1 VPSSSPFILSAS
13 RRTDIP
19 AFYGEWFRNRLRAGW
34 CETRNPFSGQVYRVS
49 LLPRDVLGWV
59 FWSRNYEPFLGALRE
74 LHDSG
79 QRFICHFTIT
89 NFPRVLEPRVPPLDA
104 AIATARRLAAAFGPD
119 VVQWRYDPIL
129 LTQLTPPEWHEGNFA
144 ALAGRLEGS
153 ARRCIFSFPTMYR
166 KTVRNLEA
174 LVVRSAGFSPSP
186 PVRSAGFSPSP
197 PVRSAGF
204 SPSPPVRSAGF
215 SPFPP
220 VRSAGFSPSP
230 PVRSA
235 GFSPSPPVRSAGFS
249 PSSQEGETV
258 RVWSLGAGDFTLED
272 LSGLARRLAAIAA
285 SHGIRM
291 ETCCNDRWIAPEHNI
306 VKAHCADWP
315 LLRSLGAGRHLGDA
329 GREARGGAETS
340 DGAETCG
347 ASKPFGTPEPRGGAE
362 TRGTP
367 DLFGEGEFEVP
378 LHPTR
383 RECGCYKSIDIGCYE
398 TCGHGCAYCY
408 AVDDPARAQANLA
421 RHQAQAPGLG

>member
-49 LLPRDVLGWV
+49 LRPRDVLGWV

-89 NFPRVLEPRVPPLDA
+89 NFPRVFEPRVPPLDA
-104 AIATARRLAAAFGPD
+104 AVETARRLAAAFGPD

-166 KTVRNLEA
+166 KTVRNLET
-174 LVVRSAGFSPSP
+174 LEG
-186 PVRSAGFSPSP
+186 GE
-197 PVRSAGF
+197 
-204 SPSPPVRSAGF
+204 
-215 SPFPP
+215 
-220 VRSAGFSPSP
+220 
-230 PVRSA
+230 
-235 GFSPSPPVRSAGFS
+235 VRSAGFS
-249 PSSQEGETV
+249 PSSQGEESV
-258 RVWSLGAGDFTLED
+258 RVWSQKAGDFTLED

-285 SHGIRM
+285 SHGMRM
-291 ETCCNDRWIAPEHNI
+291 QTCCNDRWIAPEHNI

-315 LLRSLGAGRHLGDA
+315 LLWSLGAGRHLGDA
-329 GREARGGAETS
+329 GREPRGAAEPCGGA
-340 DGAETCG
+340 GPCG
-347 ASKPFGTPEPRGGAE
+347 AVESCGVSKPFGTPEPRGAAEPCGGAE

-383 RECGCYKSIDIGCYE
+383 RECGCFKSIDIGCYE

>member
-1 VPSSSPFILSAS
+1 
-13 RRTDIP
+13 
-19 AFYGEWFRNRLRAGW
+19 
-34 CETRNPFSGQVYRVS
+34 
-49 LLPRDVLGWV
+49 
-59 FWSRNYEPFLGALRE
+59 
-74 LHDSG
+74 
-79 QRFICHFTIT
+79 
-89 NFPRVLEPRVPPLDA
+89 
-104 AIATARRLAAAFGPD
+104 
-119 VVQWRYDPIL
+119 
-129 LTQLTPPEWHEGNFA
+129 
-144 ALAGRLEGS
+144 
-153 ARRCIFSFPTMYR
+153 M
-166 KTVRNLEA
+166 
-174 LVVRSAGFSPSP
+174 
-186 PVRSAGFSPSP
+186 
-197 PVRSAGF
+197 
-204 SPSPPVRSAGF
+204 
-215 SPFPP
+215 
-220 VRSAGFSPSP
+220 
-230 PVRSA
+230 
-235 GFSPSPPVRSAGFS
+235 
-249 PSSQEGETV
+249 

-329 GREARGGAETS
+329 GREARGTAEPYGAVEPCGASKPFGTPEPRGGAETS

-347 ASKPFGTPEPRGGAE
+347 ASKPFGTPEPRDAAE

>member
-1 VPSSSPFILSAS
+1 
-13 RRTDIP
+13 
-19 AFYGEWFRNRLRAGW
+19 
-34 CETRNPFSGQVYRVS
+34 
-49 LLPRDVLGWV
+49 
-59 FWSRNYEPFLGALRE
+59 
-74 LHDSG
+74 
-79 QRFICHFTIT
+79 
-89 NFPRVLEPRVPPLDA
+89 
-104 AIATARRLAAAFGPD
+104 
-119 VVQWRYDPIL
+119 
-129 LTQLTPPEWHEGNFA
+129 
-144 ALAGRLEGS
+144 
-153 ARRCIFSFPTMYR
+153 
-166 KTVRNLEA
+166 
-174 LVVRSAGFSPSP
+174 
-186 PVRSAGFSPSP
+186 
-197 PVRSAGF
+197 
-204 SPSPPVRSAGF
+204 
-215 SPFPP
+215 
-220 VRSAGFSPSP
+220 
-230 PVRSA
+230 
-235 GFSPSPPVRSAGFS
+235 
-249 PSSQEGETV
+249 V

>member
-89 NFPRVLEPRVPPLDA
+89 NFPRALEPRVPRLDA

-166 KTVRNLEA
+166 KTVRNLET
-174 LVVRSAGFSPSP
+174 LVVRSAGF
-186 PVRSAGFSPSP
+186 G
-197 PVRSAGF
+197 
-204 SPSPPVRSAGF
+204 
-215 SPFPP
+215 
-220 VRSAGFSPSP
+220 
-230 PVRSA
+230 
-235 GFSPSPPVRSAGFS
+235 

-258 RVWSLGAGDFTLED
+258 RVWSQKAGDFTLED
-272 LSGLARRLAAIAA
+272 LSGLARRLAAIAV
-285 SHGIRM
+285 SHGMRM
-291 ETCCNDRWIAPEHNI
+291 QTCCNDRWIAPEHNI

-315 LLRSLGAGRHLGDA
+315 LLRSLGAGGHLGDA
-329 GREARGGAETS
+329 GREARGTAEPYGAVEP
-340 DGAETCG
+340 CG
-347 ASKPFGTPEPRGGAE
+347 ASKPFGTPEPRDAAE

>member
-104 AIATARRLAAAFGPD
+104 AVETARRLAAAFGPD
-119 VVQWRYDPIL
+119 VVQWRYDPIP

-144 ALAGRLEGS
+144 VLAGRLEGS
-153 ARRCIFSFPTMYR
+153 ARRCVFSFPTMYR

-186 PVRSAGFSPSP
+186 
-197 PVRSAGF
+197 
-204 SPSPPVRSAGF
+204 
-215 SPFPP
+215 
-220 VRSAGFSPSP
+220 
-230 PVRSA
+230 
-235 GFSPSPPVRSAGFS
+235 
-249 PSSQEGETV
+249 QEGETV
-258 RVWSLGAGDFTLED
+258 RVWSQKAGDFTLED

-285 SHGIRM
+285 SHGMRM
-291 ETCCNDRWIAPEHNI
+291 QTCCNDRWIAPEHNI
-306 VKAHCADWP
+306 AKAHCADWP
-315 LLRSLGAGRHLGDA
+315 LLRSLGAGGHLGDA
-329 GREARGGAETS
+329 GREPRGAAEP
-340 DGAETCG
+340 CG
-347 ASKPFGTPEPRGGAE
+347 AVEPCGTVEPCGVSKPFGMPEPHGAAEPRDAVE
-362 TRGTP
+362 TRGMP
-367 DLFGEGEFEVP
+367 DLFGEGVFEVR

>member
-34 CETRNPFSGQVYRVS
+34 CETRNPFSGQAYRVS
-49 LLPRDVLGWV
+49 MRPRGVLGWV
-59 FWSRNYEPFLGALRE
+59 FWSRNYEPFLGALQE
-74 LHDSG
+74 LHNSG

-89 NFPRVLEPRVPPLDA
+89 NFPRVFEPRVPPLDA
-104 AIATARRLAAAFGPD
+104 AIETARRLAAAFGPD

-174 LVVRSAGFSPSP
+174 LVVRSAGFSPSS
-186 PVRSAGFSPSP
+186 PVGSAGFSPS
-197 PVRSAGF
+197 S
-204 SPSPPVRSAGF
+204 
-215 SPFPP
+215 
-220 VRSAGFSPSP
+220 
-230 PVRSA
+230 
-235 GFSPSPPVRSAGFS
+235 PVRSAGFS
-249 PSSQEGETV
+249 PSSREGETV
-258 RVWSLGAGDFTLED
+258 RVWSQKAGDFTLED
-272 LSGLARRLAAIAA
+272 LSSLARRLAAIAA
-285 SHGIRM
+285 AHGMRM
-291 ETCCNDRWIAPEHNI
+291 QTCCNDRWIAPEYNI

-315 LLRSLGAGRHLGDA
+315 LLRSLGAGDHLGDA
-329 GREARGGAETS
+329 VREPGGA
-340 DGAETCG
+340 AEPCDAVEPCG
-347 ASKPFGTPEPRGGAE
+347 ATGPCGAAEPCGAAGPYGAVEPCGTVEPCGVSKPFGTPEPRGGPEPHGGAETCGGAE

-383 RECGCYKSIDIGCYE
+383 RECGCFKSVDIGCYE